1 MSIIVTFYSYKGGVG
16 RSMALA
22 NVAFELARQGKK
34 ILMVDWDLEAPGLEK
49 YFSNFSMDTTG
60 AGLLPLLLD
69 AEQGIT
75 KNYKDYLWYIHT
87 NPSSPSSSI
96 SFLHSGREKD
106 PNNYSKKLENFD
118 WEDFFQK
125 NGAGAFFE
133 KLRLEWLNDFDIVLI
148 DSRTGLS
155 DSSGICTILL
165 PDVVVPLFT
174 ANHQSLYG
182 VRDIMRYAKIARQKL
197 EVDRMALTI
206 LPVPTRFGS
215 RVEFK
220 ESQEWLDRFADTLKE
235 FFADWLPVWIEPKHV
250 LEQVK
255 IPQVDYFSFGEKLA
269 VAEHGTSDPESMG
282 FIYAKI
288 ASLLSS
294 NFEDLVSFVGKEYY
308 NSKKDAY
315 ENSKKQKSKAIQSHE
330 YDVYISHPHTSLT
343 NLWISEFGSVFTEY
357 LTEELGYA
365 PKIFVDVQEI
375 SVGVNW
381 SEKVMHSLQSSKV
394 LLVLLSPDYL
404 SNKNNLFELQTFAE
418 KEKVTNE
425 KLIFTVSLKHIDN
438 SALPASLHGKAF
450 ADFSEFNVEELRKS
464 TKLKVRFA
472 LEVEKLAKLITASIK
487 GNANKLFT
495 PDNKNPDDYLDEIKV
510 LAKEYEE
517 LRKIMPSGEN
527 RTRLMEYVTTK
538 MKTESPKIIPYLAG
552 LTKSN
557 SPGERLAAIAT
568 LQKEPDLKYLDWLA
582 DRVGDT
588 EAPFI
593 GYAASVGLYISAKT
607 FCKSHKDEIAKAID
621 KAIDKIEVS
630 KYRDPSQISVLN
642 TAKTELGFIK
652 VDQ

>member
-282 FIYAKI
+282 FIYA
-288 ASLLSS
+288 
-294 NFEDLVSFVGKEYY
+294 
-308 NSKKDAY
+308 
-315 ENSKKQKSKAIQSHE
+315 
-330 YDVYISHPHTSLT
+330 
-343 NLWISEFGSVFTEY
+343 
-357 LTEELGYA
+357 
-365 PKIFVDVQEI
+365 
-375 SVGVNW
+375 
-381 SEKVMHSLQSSKV
+381 
-394 LLVLLSPDYL
+394 
-404 SNKNNLFELQTFAE
+404 
-418 KEKVTNE
+418 
-425 KLIFTVSLKHIDN
+425 
-438 SALPASLHGKAF
+438 
-450 ADFSEFNVEELRKS
+450 
-464 TKLKVRFA
+464 
-472 LEVEKLAKLITASIK
+472 
-487 GNANKLFT
+487 
-495 PDNKNPDDYLDEIKV
+495 
-510 LAKEYEE
+510 
-517 LRKIMPSGEN
+517 
-527 RTRLMEYVTTK
+527 
-538 MKTESPKIIPYLAG
+538 
-552 LTKSN
+552 
-557 SPGERLAAIAT
+557 
-568 LQKEPDLKYLDWLA
+568 
-582 DRVGDT
+582 
-588 EAPFI
+588 
-593 GYAASVGLYISAKT
+593 
-607 FCKSHKDEIAKAID
+607 
-621 KAIDKIEVS
+621 
-630 KYRDPSQISVLN
+630 
-642 TAKTELGFIK
+642 
-652 VDQ
+652 